1 MEDSERAR
9 IEALATGNPE
19 LRTLWE
25 EHVAFEQRLLKFDGH
40 SHLTPGEEFERK
52 RIQKLK
58 LAGKDRI
65 AVILSGG
72 QDLAEKSR

>member
-25 EHVAFEQRLLKFDGH
+25 EHVAFEQRLVKFDGH
-40 SHLTPGEEFERK
+40 PHLTPGEEFERK

>member
-1 MEDSERAR
+1 MG
-9 IEALATGNPE
+9 TP
-19 LRTLWE
+19 
-25 EHVAFEQRLLKFDGH
+25 
-40 SHLTPGEEFERK
+40 HLTPGEELDRK

-65 AVILSGG
+65 AAILSGG